1 MYNMKFIKFCFS
13 PFLLLKALWTK
24 NGSSIVYP
32 CHAIIVSIEMS
43 SGQQQFFTG
52 HTEKVKLK
60 SQLLQ
65 SYLQKPRKPCLLHL
79 GNYFIV

>member
-1 MYNMKFIKFCFS
+1 MEFIKFCCTAI
-13 PFLLLKALWTK
+13 LLLKALWTK
-24 NGSSIVYP
+24 NGSCIVYP
-32 CHAIIVSIEMS
+32 CHAIIVSIEVS

-65 SYLQKPRKPCLLHL
+65 SYFQKLRKPCLLRL
-79 GNYFIV
+79 GNYLGY